1 MKKFFRYFHMYISIF
16 FLPLA
21 LMYAFTG
28 MVSLLE
34 YEGDITLTTDMIPV
48 SQQPNI
54 AELKDIAKKYLSEKN
69 LFFSNGFRSVHNNEG
84 IVTGTLLDGMGFFA
98 NNPRAVAVFHVV
110 RRGFIAYTLALHVG
124 QGKWYF
130 NVLAIAFSVALALFY
145 LSGLLIIKF
154 SKYKTSLFI
163 TFAIGT
169 LIISITGY
177 ISGH

>member
-1 MKKFFRYFHMYISIF
+1 MYVSIF

-28 MVSLLE
+28 IAALLE
-34 YEGDITLTTDMIPV
+34 YGGDITVTTDMIPI

-54 AELKDIAKKYLSEKN
+54 TELKDIAKKYLSEKK
-69 LFFSNGFRSVHNNEG
+69 LSFPDDFRSVHNNEG
-84 IVTGTLLDGMGFFA
+84 IATGTLLDGMAFFA
-98 NNPRAVAVFHVV
+98 NNNRAIAVYHVV
-110 RRGFIAYTLALHVG
+110 RHGFTAYTLGLHVG

-130 NVLAIAFSVALALFY
+130 DALAIAFSVALALFY

-154 SKYKTSLFI
+154 SKYKTSLVS
-163 TFAIGT
+163 TFAIGA
-169 LIISITGY
+169 LIISIIGY